1 MRFSDLAANSM
12 FHLAQV
18 AERGVA
24 LLFRV
29 ACPGKG
35 LDPIVGKRPIWVYGK
50 TKHRERLSNEPKTLG
65 HFSNPRKRP
74 KTIPSNWAISLT
86 HERPKQPPHN
96 ASPFLFTH
104 HRPPRRLASSPPRK
118 TNLNLPHTLIPNYLL
133 IIIPRVLGARGRG
146 GGGGEEE
153 AMAPVA
159 REWTGINQFPAA
171 TQAALLELL
180 GKLKHERVSSLTIL
194 VLGKGGVGKSSTVN
208 SMIGE
213 RAVTVSSF
221 QSEGVRPVMVS
232 RTRADFTL
240 NIVDT
245 PGLVEG
251 GYVNRQVLDMIK
263 RVDSLDMQIIEAIT
277 ESFGKGIWDRA
288 AVVLTHAQ
296 LSPPDGLSYEEF
308 LGRRSKTLLEVV
320 HKGAGKVQP
329 FRAAVNNLIGSDW
342 LGLSTILPN
351 GIAWIP
357 ELVKNVTEMV
367 SNGTEAIHVDKKLVD
382 GPNPNAKNKV
392 FIPPIL
398 LVQNT

>member
-1 MRFSDLAANSM
+1 M
-12 FHLAQV
+12 
-18 AERGVA
+18 
-24 LLFRV
+24 
-29 ACPGKG
+29 
-35 LDPIVGKRPIWVYGK
+35 
-50 TKHRERLSNEPKTLG
+50 
-65 HFSNPRKRP
+65 
-74 KTIPSNWAISLT
+74 IS
-86 HERPKQPPHN
+86 
-96 ASPFLFTH
+96 
-104 HRPPRRLASSPPRK
+104 
-118 TNLNLPHTLIPNYLL
+118 
-133 IIIPRVLGARGRG
+133 RVLGSQGRE
-146 GGGGEEE
+146 GGGEEM
-153 AMAPVA
+153 AAPVA

-180 GKLKHERVSSLTIL
+180 GKLKQEKVCSLTIL

-208 SMIGE
+208 SIIGE
-213 RAVTVSSF
+213 RAVTVSPF

-232 RTRADFTL
+232 RSRADFTL

-251 GYVNRQVLDMIK
+251 GYVNRQALDMIK
-263 RVDSLDMQIIEAIT
+263 RFLLERTIDVLLYVDRLDAYRVDSLDMQIIEAIT

-288 AVVLTHAQ
+288 AVVFTHAQ

-329 FRAAVNNLIGSDW
+329 FRAAVNNFIGSDW
-342 LGLSTILPN
+342 LGSSTEQPLPVILVENSGRCNKNDKDEKILPN

-357 ELVKNVTEMV
+357 ELVKTVTEIV

-398 LVQNT
+398 LVQCLFIIPLIKRMILQDS